1 MFLMTEKIKKLL
13 KKYNQGIKLD
23 IGCGENKQPDFV
35 GLDIQKLPG
44 VDIIWDFE
52 KFPFPLPD
60 ECCSTVMASHVVE
73 HINPAK
79 FGFVNWMNEIW
90 RIMKPRGTLLI
101 ATPYAGSPG
110 FWQDP
115 THINGVNEITFAYFD
130 PTHSAGL
137 YRFYK
142 PKPWRIRDCVWN
154 SVGNLE
160 IILEKI
166 KDEKK

>member
-1 MFLMTEKIKKLL
+1 MTEKIEELL

-23 IGCGENKQPDFV
+23 IGCGANKQPGFV

-52 KFPFPLPD
+52 QFPFPLPD
-60 ECCSTVMASHVVE
+60 ECCSTIMASHVVE

-79 FGFVNWMNEIW
+79 FGFVNWMNEVW

-101 ATPYAGSPG
+101 AVPYAGSPG

-130 PTHSAGL
+130 PTHPSKL
-137 YRFYK
+137 YQFYK
-142 PKPWRIRDCVWN
+142 PKPWKMLDCIWS

-166 KDEKK
+166 KNEKTSDK